1 MDKKG
6 FMLNVNV
13 NLACISGFS
22 ENCMSKKKSNLK
34 ATMAKMTGI
43 SNQIFFFKC
52 RSVVEEKFKVR
63 VNRL

>member
-1 MDKKG
+1 ML
-6 FMLNVNV
+6 LNVNV

-22 ENCMSKKKSNLK
+22 ENCMSKKKKGNLK

-43 SNQIFFFKC
+43 SNQIFFLMQVSC
-52 RSVVEEKFKVR
+52 RRKIR